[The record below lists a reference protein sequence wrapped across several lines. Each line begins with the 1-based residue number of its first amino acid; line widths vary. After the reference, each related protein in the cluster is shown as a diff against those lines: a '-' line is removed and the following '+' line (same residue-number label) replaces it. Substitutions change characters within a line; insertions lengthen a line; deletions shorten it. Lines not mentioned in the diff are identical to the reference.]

1 MGAKNQIGFVRTI
14 ERGSI
19 AAGLSPGA
27 LVRIQIARS
36 QDGTEGG
43 PSHAWVDVHS
53 HYDETEEV
61 WVLDDEPIN
70 ERDLIAL
77 RMFQRLCIMAGMN
90 DGLRGQFLGDA
101 LRGVM
106 RWAWGE
112 SVTDHI
118 MNTLTEG
125 ETDMDAL
132 VAVMIIERANGV
144 AAGVTP

>member
-77 RMFQRLCIMAGMN
+77 RMFQRLCIMAGM
-90 DGLRGQFLGDA
+90 DEGLGAQFLPDA
-101 LRGVM
+101 IRGVM
-106 RWAWGE
+106 KWAWGE
-112 SVTDHI
+112 AVTNHI
-118 MNTLTEG
+118 MNTITLG
-125 ETDMDAL
+125 DTDMDAL
-132 VAVMIIERANGV
+132 FAVLIIERANGI